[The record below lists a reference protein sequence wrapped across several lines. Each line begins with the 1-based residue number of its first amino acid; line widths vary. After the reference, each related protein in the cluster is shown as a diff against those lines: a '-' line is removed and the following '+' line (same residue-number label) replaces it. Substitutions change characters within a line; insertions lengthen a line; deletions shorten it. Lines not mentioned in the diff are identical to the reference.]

1 MSSSL
6 TVSGVAHGFAQG
18 GTAWLVGKGS
28 DYLFDK
34 VAVANKYP
42 VVRVV
47 GQFAVGMVVLG
58 EVMRGLG
65 GSYLMGSPIG
75 DGLLMVWFYQPQK
88 HLWLAVDTL
97 VANVE
102 GAL

>member
-1 MSSSL
+1 MSL
-6 TVSGVAHGFAQG
+6 TLKAVGHGLAQG
-18 GTAWLVGKGS
+18 GTAWLVGYGS
-28 DYLFDK
+28 DYLFNNIQ
-34 VAVANKYP
+34 VANTYP

-47 GQFAVGMVVLG
+47 GQFAVGMAVLG

-88 HLWLAVDTL
+88 NMWNAVDSL
-97 VANVE
+97 VSNVE
-102 GAL
+102 NAL